1 LDSKTNITKWK
12 PIIIAGL
19 FLLSWFT
26 ASFFN
31 GRFTWGFDCLQYY
44 PLWFRLIWFMVGAV
58 ALLSFGLRVPGP
70 LKIND
75 GVTVRKPWNLVLLL
89 AVIGGL
95 FWLLR
100 QAIPLLG
107 DGFLRVREISGGR
120 IISLTEPLTTMVH
133 GLLFKILSENVADAP
148 AATRAYVVIS
158 ILSGLAMVW
167 LYHRISIRWFEN
179 NYWLASALLLGLGF
193 NQIFFGYV
201 ESYAPFM
208 LAVLAF
214 AWLGARSLEDE
225 GRALPLVLLFGLI
238 AALHAKGIFLL
249 PALVY
254 LLAAKWPEVR
264 RKLWWAVPL
273 SAALPLAVALAG
285 KWLSPDIHWEA
296 SLGEIPED
304 PLLPLWDGMW
314 GYGVLSPGHWM
325 DILNQYLLIIPGIIF
340 LFSALLIERA
350 GIKPDRATIF
360 LSILAISG
368 LAFMVITDPKLGA
381 ARDWDL
387 FAWAGIPA
395 AVLGLHLLKQ
405 NQINKKILMA
415 GGFLSIWLFLPW
427 VLLNASPGLSVE
439 RYLGL
444 LGQDKKS
451 SAYGYE
457 NLAIYYRTTGL
468 YDKAEQ
474 VYKKAVES
482 EPRHPRMLYNYGSA
496 LAWNGRHAEAVEFFV
511 RALEIDSARSDYWS
525 NLGATFLKINQP
537 EKAAGALEKAVQ
549 CNTANGSAWFNL
561 GIAYAIL
568 ENWPRADESFS
579 KAFINGCGDLWLA
592 AYWGEVQLH
601 LGQYEKAARNLGMA
615 IKSGINDSAVID
627 GYNRAA
633 AAIKRMEKQHE

>member
-1 LDSKTNITKWK
+1 MNSKTNITKWK

-19 FLLSWFT
+19 FLLLWFL

-31 GRFTWGFDCLQYY
+31 GRFTWGLDCLQYY
-44 PLWFRLIWFMVGAV
+44 PLWFRLGWILAGIA
-58 ALLSFGLRVPGP
+58 AILSLGFWTPGYH
-70 LKIND
+70 KIND
-75 GVTVRKPWNLVLLL
+75 RFAVRKPWSLVLLL
-89 AVIGGL
+89 AVMGGL

-107 DGFLRVREISGGR
+107 DGFLRVREITGGR
-120 IISLTEPLTTMVH
+120 VFSLTEPLTTMIH
-133 GLLFKILSENVADAP
+133 GLLFRILSGNAISP
-148 AATRAYVVIS
+148 SAATRAYVVIS

-167 LYHRISIRWFEN
+167 LYHRISARWFQN
-179 NYWLASALLLGLGF
+179 NYWLAMALLLGLGF
-193 NQIFFGYV
+193 TQIFFGYV

-225 GRALPLVLLFGLI
+225 TGALPPVLLFGLI

-254 LLAAKWPEVR
+254 LLAAKWSEVR

-273 SAALPLAVALAG
+273 SAALPLAVVLAG

-296 SLGEIPED
+296 SLGEIPKN

-314 GYGVLSPGHWM
+314 GYGILSPGHWL
-325 DILNQYLLIIPGIIF
+325 DVLNEYLLIIPGIIF
-340 LFSALLIERA
+340 LFSALLLEPAR
-350 GIKPDRATIF
+350 IKPDRATIF
-360 LSILAISG
+360 LSLLALSG
-368 LAFMVITDPKLGA
+368 LAFIVITDPKLGT

-387 FAWAGIPA
+387 FAWSGIPA

-405 NQINKKILMA
+405 DQVNKKILMV
-415 GGFLSIWLFLPW
+415 GGFLSLWLFLPW
-427 VLLNASPGLSVE
+427 VLLNASPDLSVK
-439 RYLGL
+439 RYLRL
-444 LGQDKKS
+444 LEQDEKS

-457 NLAIYYRTTGL
+457 NLAIHYRTKGL

-474 VYKKAVES
+474 IYKKAVEI

-496 LAWNGRHAEAVEFFV
+496 LAWNGRHVEAVELFIK
-511 RALEIDSARSDYWS
+511 ALGIDSTRSDYWT
-525 NLGATFLKINQP
+525 NLGANLLKINQP

-549 CNTANGSAWFNL
+549 WNRANGNAWFNL
-561 GIAYAIL
+561 GIACAIL

-579 KAFINGCGDLWLA
+579 NAFINGYNDIWLA
-592 AYWGEVQLH
+592 AYWGEVQLRM
-601 LGQYEKAARNLGMA
+601 GQYEKAARNLGLA
-615 IKSGINDSAVID
+615 IKSGLNDSTVID
-627 GYNRAA
+627 GYNQAVSA
-633 AAIKRMEKQHE
+633 VKKMER